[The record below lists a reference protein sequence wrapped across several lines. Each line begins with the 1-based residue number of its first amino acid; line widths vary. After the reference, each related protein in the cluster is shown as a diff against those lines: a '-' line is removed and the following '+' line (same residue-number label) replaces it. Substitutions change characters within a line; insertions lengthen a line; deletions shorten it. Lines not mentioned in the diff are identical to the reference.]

1 VKFLSSGSFFAFI
14 VADFSLPYVLL
25 NEIDQK
31 KGLKRNLRMFNRQAA
46 TTRTMLRQSAIAA
59 QAASGTPEAERPG
72 NEPIRQLLKSFG
84 LRTSLVRLK
93 VLDALLT
100 ADAEGQHL
108 GVRGVHS
115 QLLKLDIPLSFLS
128 VREVLK
134 RLCDEGVIHLN
145 ADKSYSLH
153 PRARQWLNEPGRPS
167 E

>member
-1 VKFLSSGSFFAFI
+1 
-14 VADFSLPYVLL
+14 
-25 NEIDQK
+25 
-31 KGLKRNLRMFNRQAA
+31 MFNRQAA

-59 QAASGTPEAERPG
+59 QASSTESQAERPV

-100 ADAEGQHL
+100 AASEGQTL

-134 RLCDEGVIHLN
+134 RLCDEGVINLN
-145 ADKSYSLH
+145 PDKSYSLH
-153 PRARQWLNEPGRPS
+153 PRARQWLNEPGNSAR
-167 E
+167 

>member
-1 VKFLSSGSFFAFI
+1 
-14 VADFSLPYVLL
+14 
-25 NEIDQK
+25 
-31 KGLKRNLRMFNRQAA
+31 MFNRQAT

-59 QAASGTPEAERPG
+59 QTPARSDAERPG

-100 ADAEGQHL
+100 ATGEGQAL

-115 QLLKLDIPLSFLS
+115 QMLKLDIPLSFLS

-134 RLCDEGVIHLN
+134 RLCDEGVILLN

-153 PRARQWLNEPGRPS
+153 PRAWQWLNEPGKPA

>member
-1 VKFLSSGSFFAFI
+1 
-14 VADFSLPYVLL
+14 
-25 NEIDQK
+25 
-31 KGLKRNLRMFNRQAA
+31 MFNRQAT

-59 QAASGTPEAERPG
+59 QTPVRSDAERPG

-100 ADAEGQHL
+100 ATGEGQAL

-115 QLLKLDIPLSFLS
+115 QMLKLDIPLSFLS

-134 RLCDEGVIHLN
+134 RLCDEGVILLN

-153 PRARQWLNEPGRPS
+153 PRAWQWLNEPGKPA

>member
-1 VKFLSSGSFFAFI
+1 
-14 VADFSLPYVLL
+14 
-25 NEIDQK
+25 
-31 KGLKRNLRMFNRQAA
+31 MFNRHAT
-46 TTRTMLRQSAIAA
+46 TTRTMLRQSAVAA
-59 QAASGTPEAERPG
+59 QTPAAPADAERPG

-100 ADAEGQHL
+100 ATGEGHAL

-153 PRARQWLNEPGRPS
+153 PRAWQWLNEPGKPA

>member
-1 VKFLSSGSFFAFI
+1 
-14 VADFSLPYVLL
+14 
-25 NEIDQK
+25 
-31 KGLKRNLRMFNRQAA
+31 MFNRQAT

-59 QAASGTPEAERPG
+59 QAQAPAADNERLG
-72 NEPIRQLLKSFG
+72 NEPIRKLLKSFG

-93 VLDALLT
+93 VLDALVT
-100 ADAEGQHL
+100 ATHEGQPL

-134 RLCDEGVIHLN
+134 RLCDEGVIALN

-153 PRARQWLNEPGRPS
+153 PQAVQKLNEPGES
-167 E
+167 TE

>member
-1 VKFLSSGSFFAFI
+1 
-14 VADFSLPYVLL
+14 
-25 NEIDQK
+25 
-31 KGLKRNLRMFNRQAA
+31 MFNRQAT

-59 QAASGTPEAERPG
+59 QAQAPAADHERQG
-72 NEPIRQLLKSFG
+72 NEPIRKLLKSFG

-93 VLDALLT
+93 VLDALVT
-100 ADAEGQHL
+100 ATHEGQPL

-134 RLCDEGVIHLN
+134 RLCDEGVIALN

-153 PRARQWLNEPGRPS
+153 PQAVQKLNEPGES
-167 E
+167 TE